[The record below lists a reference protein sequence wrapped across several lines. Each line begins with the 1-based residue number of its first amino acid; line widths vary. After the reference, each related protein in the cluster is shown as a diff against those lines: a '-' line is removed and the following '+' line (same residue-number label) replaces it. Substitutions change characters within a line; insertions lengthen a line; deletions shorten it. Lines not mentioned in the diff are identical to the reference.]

1 MKKSSG
7 TDRSAL
13 DSRRLHSVLVAVLL
27 IFVVLLSV
35 GSGVYVGASFFPQQV
50 PNVTITTTTFTTTT
64 SWTTSTIW
72 STVTQ
77 VVQGV
82 LTTIQYT
89 TSTST
94 ITQTLVPTYNQ
105 QQGTGTGNHY
115 PWNGAILFTKFTAE
129 ATGTITKVGINVIKA
144 AGNARVALYG
154 DSSGR
159 PSALLGQ
166 SADTPIS
173 SIGWNDIP
181 LTSGAPVTG
190 GTVYWFAFQ
199 SNSANLQVYDS
210 GIGSAGAGRSYSY
223 GSFPDPAGTVVTPS
237 WMVNMRSTYVKS

>member
-1 MKKSSG
+1 VVEELKNI
-7 TDRSAL
+7 
-13 DSRRLHSVLVAVLL
+13 SRATLKRRAIPVTMLL
-27 IFVVLLSV
+27 ILTILLSA
-35 GSGVYVGASFFPQQV
+35 GSGLYAGASFFAQQA
-50 PNVTITTTTFTTTT
+50 NVTTTTTIFTTTT

-72 STVTQ
+72 STVTE

-82 LTTIQYT
+82 LTTIEYT

-105 QQGTGTGNHY
+105 QQGTGTANHY
-115 PWNGAILFTKFTAE
+115 PWASAMWFTKFTAE
-129 ATGTITKVGINVIKA
+129 ATGTITKVGIDVIRA

-166 SADTPIS
+166 SADTAIS
-173 SIGWNDIP
+173 STGWNDIP
-181 LTSGAPVTG
+181 LTSGVQVTG

-199 SNSANLQVYDS
+199 CNSGSLQVHDS
-210 GIGSAGAGRSYSY
+210 GVGSAGAGRSYPY
-223 GSFPDPAGTVVTPS
+223 GSFAGSAGTVVTPS
-237 WMVNMRSTYVKS
+237 WMVNMRSTYVMS